1 MKTTVTSR
9 AQRIAEWLTKR
20 GKPASAVQV
29 HRGLDSSIDLICVR
43 ITLASLIKHGKIT
56 RATTGRG
63 KTTYVAT
70 PIALQDGRAAHV
82 AKPEKAQAVA
92 SHPVAARVVPK
103 PTAQRK
109 AAHTAFLITPNSIH
123 HQVTN
128 AHGGAYMAAK
138 RLESMRIAKDMAA
151 FEKAGG
157 KVQRLAMHECSRP
170 LNGDYRDPF
179 MVASTK
185 RGSKAT
191 QQLLRTSPSPVVD
204 ALDDD
209 DE

>member
-1 MKTTVTSR
+1 MKATVTSR
-9 AQRIAEWLTKR
+9 AQRIAQWLTKR
-20 GKPASAVQV
+20 GKPASAHQV
-29 HRGLDSSIDLICVR
+29 HRGLDHSIDLQAVR
-43 ITLASLIKHGKIT
+43 ITLASLIKHGKVE

-63 KTTYVAT
+63 NTTYVAT
-70 PIALQDGRAAHV
+70 PVALQDGRL
-82 AKPEKAQAVA
+82 AKTDKPGKRKV
-92 SHPVAARVVPK
+92 HNPDPIKPVAPK
-103 PTAQRK
+103 PTARTK

-138 RLESMRIAKDMAA
+138 RLESIRIAKDLAA

-157 KVQRLAMHECSRP
+157 KIERLAMHECSRP

-179 MVASTK
+179 TVASTK
-185 RGSKAT
+185 RGSKTT
-191 QQLLRTSPSPVVD
+191 QQLLRSSPNPAVD
-204 ALDDD
+204 DLDDD